1 MRCEI
6 YPVRQQKPIS
16 WKWRHVATDGTVKE
30 STEAYALYY
39 ECVMA
44 ARSCGYAPPLRV
56 A

>member
-6 YPVRQQKPIS
+6 YPVHGQKPIR
-16 WKWRHVATDGTVKE
+16 WKWRHVAADGTVKE